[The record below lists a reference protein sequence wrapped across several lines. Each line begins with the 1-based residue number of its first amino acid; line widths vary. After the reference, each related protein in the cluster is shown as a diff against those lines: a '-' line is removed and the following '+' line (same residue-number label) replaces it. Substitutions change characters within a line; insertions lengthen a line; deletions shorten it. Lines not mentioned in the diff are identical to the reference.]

1 MNQDR
6 LKRNFGLTK
15 TEDGY
20 TLDAKSL
27 LASVGG
33 VQGIIE
39 TSLPGFLYVLTFSLT
54 RNIVWS
60 ISVVVGAVI
69 LLGIRHLWKKRPFSQ
84 LIGSLLGIALAVF
97 LTLRPGGQA
106 ADFYLKDFYI
116 NAGYGAALLISV
128 VARFPLIG
136 LIVETFM
143 GDPLEWRKN
152 RRKVRFY
159 DLVTLLWVGL
169 FVTRLAIE
177 VPLYLVGDVV
187 TLGFVKIVLGL
198 PFYLSMIWVSWL
210 LLRKVITATAD
221 GNLDK

>member
-1 MNQDR
+1 MNEDR
-6 LKRNFGLTK
+6 LKKNFGLTK
-15 TEDGY
+15 TDDGY

-33 VQGIIE
+33 IQGIIE
-39 TSLPGFLYVLTFSLT
+39 TSLPGFLYVLTFSIT
-54 RNIVWS
+54 RNIYWS
-60 ISVVVGAVI
+60 VSVVVAAVI
-69 LLGIRHLWKKRPFSQ
+69 VLGIRHLLKKRPISQ
-84 LIGSLLGIALAVF
+84 LIGSYIGIALAIF

-116 NAGYGAALLISV
+116 NGAYGSVLLVSV
-128 VARFPLIG
+128 IARFPLIG
-136 LIVETFM
+136 FLVETFM
-143 GDPLEWRKN
+143 GSPVNWRKD
-152 RRKVRFY
+152 RRKLRFY

-169 FVTRLAIE
+169 FATRLAVE

-210 LLRKVITATAD
+210 LLRRVITPALD

>member
-1 MNQDR
+1 VNEDR
-6 LKRNFGLTK
+6 LKKNFGLTK
-15 TEDGY
+15 TDDGY

-33 VQGIIE
+33 IQGIIE
-39 TSLPGFLYVLTFSLT
+39 TSLPGFLYVLTFSIT
-54 RNIVWS
+54 RNIYWS
-60 ISVVVGAVI
+60 VSVVVAAVI
-69 LLGIRHLWKKRPFSQ
+69 VLGIRHLLKKRPISQ
-84 LIGSLLGIALAVF
+84 LIGSYIGIALAIF

-116 NAGYGAALLISV
+116 NGAYGSVLLVSV
-128 VARFPLIG
+128 IARFPLIG
-136 LIVETFM
+136 FLVETFM
-143 GDPLEWRKN
+143 GSPVNWRKD
-152 RRKVRFY
+152 RRKLRFY

-169 FVTRLAIE
+169 FATRLAVE

-210 LLRKVITATAD
+210 LLRRVITPALD

>member
-1 MNQDR
+1 MNEDR
-6 LKRNFGLTK
+6 LKKNFGLTK
-15 TEDGY
+15 TDDGY
-20 TLDAKSL
+20 TLDAQSL

-33 VQGIIE
+33 IQGIIE
-39 TSLPGFLYVLTFSLT
+39 TSLPGFLYVLTFSIT
-54 RNIVWS
+54 RNIYWS
-60 ISVVVGAVI
+60 VSVVVAAVI
-69 LLGIRHLWKKRPFSQ
+69 VLGIRHLLKKRPISQ
-84 LIGSLLGIALAVF
+84 LIGSYIGIALAIF

-116 NAGYGAALLISV
+116 NGAYGSVLLVSV
-128 VARFPLIG
+128 IARFPLIG
-136 LIVETFM
+136 FLVETFM
-143 GDPLEWRKN
+143 GSPVNWRKD
-152 RRKVRFY
+152 RRKLRFY

-169 FVTRLAIE
+169 FATRLAVE

-210 LLRKVITATAD
+210 LLRRVITPALD